1 MTIHI
6 TPEPEFSYVSFES
19 NVAAASY
26 SDLITRVVDTF
37 KPGKFIVT
45 VFANKTSPAFGASR
59 ELEHISNIGQFK
71 RRDIQYCRFD
81 AYDLTYAHYI
91 KYPSWGLK
99 IKPCVGAN
107 NTLSFPSA
115 PVSTTKSTQIST
127 TTFSDD
133 SNKLSQIPLMKFLIK
148 LLHFFS
154 LSAPFSD
161 ENQRGESQPQQP
173 QQHSAHGNGKGDI
186 NSKMHVLPPFAYT
199 TAMIFFIQL
208 VSVIFVLNIEEFSS
222 PLVMFSYWRN
232 KISWDWL
239 TLLLTI

>member
-6 TPEPEFSYVSFES
+6 TPEPDFSYVSFES
-19 NVAAASY
+19 NVAASSY

-59 ELEHISNIGQFK
+59 ELEHIANIGQFK

-81 AYDLTYAHYI
+81 AYDLTYAHYV

-99 IKPCVGAN
+99 IMPCVGVN
-107 NTLSFPSA
+107 STLSSRFSPKA
-115 PVSTTKSTQIST
+115 QKIATTYV
-127 TTFSDD
+127 DD
-133 SNKLSQIPLMKFLIK
+133 SNKLSQLPLMKFLMK
-148 LLHFFS
+148 LLHFFT
-154 LSAPFSD
+154 LSTPFSD
-161 ENQRGESQPQQP
+161 DTQKGISQQQQQRRST
-173 QQHSAHGNGKGDI
+173 HGNTQEEVNIKLF
-186 NSKMHVLPPFAYT
+186 NVLPPFAYT

-222 PLVMFSYWRN
+222 PLLMFSYWRN
-232 KISWDWL
+232 KISWNWL
-239 TLLLTI
+239 TMLMKI

>member
-6 TPEPEFSYVSFES
+6 TPEPDFSYVSFES
-19 NVAAASY
+19 NVAASSY

-59 ELEHISNIGQFK
+59 ELEHIANIGQFK

-81 AYDLTYAHYI
+81 AYDLTYAHYV

-99 IKPCVGAN
+99 IMPCVGVN
-107 NTLSFPSA
+107 STLSSRSSPKA
-115 PVSTTKSTQIST
+115 QKIATTYV
-127 TTFSDD
+127 DD
-133 SNKLSQIPLMKFLIK
+133 SNKLSQLPLMKFLMK
-148 LLHFFS
+148 LLHFFT
-154 LSAPFSD
+154 LSTPFSD
-161 ENQRGESQPQQP
+161 DTQKGISQQQQQRRST
-173 QQHSAHGNGKGDI
+173 HGNTQDEVNIKLF
-186 NSKMHVLPPFAYT
+186 NVLPPFAYT

-222 PLVMFSYWRN
+222 PLLMFSYWRN
-232 KISWDWL
+232 KISWNWL
-239 TLLLTI
+239 TMLMKI

>member
-19 NVAAASY
+19 NVAASSY
-26 SDLITRVVDTF
+26 SELITRVVDTF

-107 NTLSFPSA
+107 NTLSFPST
-115 PVSTTKSTQIST
+115 PISSPKSVQKPLKRILV
-127 TTFSDD
+127 DE
-133 SNKLSQIPLMKFLIK
+133 SNKSSQVPLMKFLIK
-148 LLHFFS
+148 LLHFFTFS
-154 LSAPFSD
+154 GPFSE
-161 ENQRGESQPQQP
+161 ENQKGNL
-173 QQHSAHGNGKGDI
+173 QHNSALGKSDDNI
-186 NSKMHVLPPFAYT
+186 QLFNVLPPFAYT

-232 KISWDWL
+232 KISWNWL
-239 TLLLTI
+239 III

>member
-6 TPEPEFSYVSFES
+6 TPEPDFSYVSFES
-19 NVAAASY
+19 NVAASSY
-26 SDLITRVVDTF
+26 AELITRVIDTF

-59 ELEHISNIGQFK
+59 ELEHISSIGQFK

-99 IKPCVGAN
+99 IKPCVKAI
-107 NTLSFPSA
+107 NTLSHSSSPS
-115 PVSTTKSTQIST
+115 STSKLTQIST
-127 TTFSDD
+127 SSTED

-148 LLHFFS
+148 LLHFFT
-154 LSAPFSD
+154 LSGLD
-161 ENQRGESQPQQP
+161 ESPNGTQKQQQR
-173 QQHSAHGNGKGDI
+173 HSAHGNTNDEVNFKQF
-186 NSKMHVLPPFAYT
+186 NVLPPFAYT

-208 VSVIFVLNIEEFSS
+208 VSFIFVLNVEEFSS

-232 KISWDWL
+232 KISWNWL
-239 TLLLTI
+239 TVVLKI

>member
-6 TPEPEFSYVSFES
+6 TPEPDFSYVSFES
-19 NVAAASY
+19 NVAASSY

-59 ELEHISNIGQFK
+59 ELEHIANIGQFK

-81 AYDLTYAHYI
+81 AYDLTYAHYV

-99 IKPCVGAN
+99 IMPCVGVN
-107 NTLSFPSA
+107 STLSSRSSPKA
-115 PVSTTKSTQIST
+115 QKIATTYV
-127 TTFSDD
+127 DD
-133 SNKLSQIPLMKFLIK
+133 SNKLSQLPLMKLLMKLLQFFTLSTSFSDDTQKGISQQQQQRRSTHGNTQDEVNIK
-148 LLHFFS
+148 LF
-154 LSAPFSD
+154 
-161 ENQRGESQPQQP
+161 N
-173 QQHSAHGNGKGDI
+173 
-186 NSKMHVLPPFAYT
+186 VLPPFAYT

-222 PLVMFSYWRN
+222 PLLMFSYWRN
-232 KISWDWL
+232 KISWNWL
-239 TLLLTI
+239 TMLMKI

>member
-6 TPEPEFSYVSFES
+6 TPEPDFSYVSFES
-19 NVAAASY
+19 NIASSSY
-26 SDLITRVVDTF
+26 SDLIARVVDTF

-59 ELEHISNIGQFK
+59 ELEHIANIGQFK

-81 AYDLTYAHYI
+81 AYDLTYAHYV

-107 NTLSFPSA
+107 RTLSSPSS
-115 PVSTTKSTQIST
+115 PSHVLSSKPKSVYTSGH
-127 TTFSDD
+127 D
-133 SNKLSQIPLMKFLIK
+133 KLSQIPLMKLLIK
-148 LLHFFS
+148 LLHFFT
-154 LSAPFSD
+154 LSGPFTD
-161 ENQRGESQPQQP
+161 DGQKGIQQRHQQTT
-173 QQHSAHGNGKGDI
+173 ANGKNNNKDVDI
-186 NSKMHVLPPFAYT
+186 KLFNVLPPFAYT

-232 KISWDWL
+232 KISWNWL
-239 TLLLTI
+239 TMLLKI

>member
-19 NVAAASY
+19 NVAASSY

-37 KPGKFIVT
+37 KPGKFVVT
-45 VFANKTSPAFGASR
+45 VFANKSSPAFGASR

-71 RRDIQYCRFD
+71 RRDVQYCRFD

-107 NTLSFPSA
+107 NTLSFPSPPT
-115 PVSTTKSTQIST
+115 PVLSKSPQLATTIGE
-127 TTFSDD
+127 
-133 SNKLSQIPLMKFLIK
+133 SNKHSQMPLMKFLIK

-154 LSAPFSD
+154 LSGQCSD
-161 ENQRGESQPQQP
+161 VNDKGNMQQ
-173 QQHSAHGNGKGDI
+173 QQLLVHGDNRDDK
-186 NSKMHVLPPFAYT
+186 NFNVLPPFAYT

-232 KISWDWL
+232 KISWNWL
-239 TLLLTI
+239 TMVLKI

>member
-6 TPEPEFSYVSFES
+6 TPEPDFSYVSFES
-19 NVAAASY
+19 NVAASSY

-59 ELEHISNIGQFK
+59 ELEHIANIGQFK

-81 AYDLTYAHYI
+81 AYDLTYAHYV

-99 IKPCVGAN
+99 IMPCVGVN
-107 NTLSFPSA
+107 STLSSRSSPKA
-115 PVSTTKSTQIST
+115 QKIATTYV
-127 TTFSDD
+127 DD
-133 SNKLSQIPLMKFLIK
+133 SNKLSQLPLMKLLMK
-148 LLHFFS
+148 LLHFFT
-154 LSAPFSD
+154 LSTPFSD
-161 ENQRGESQPQQP
+161 DTQKGISQQQQQRRST
-173 QQHSAHGNGKGDI
+173 HGNTQDEVNIKLF
-186 NSKMHVLPPFAYT
+186 NVLPPFAYT

-222 PLVMFSYWRN
+222 PLLMFSYWRN
-232 KISWDWL
+232 KISWNWL
-239 TLLLTI
+239 TMLMKI

>member
-6 TPEPEFSYVSFES
+6 TPETDFSYVSFES
-19 NVAAASY
+19 NVAASSY
-26 SDLITRVVDTF
+26 SDLITRVIDTF
-37 KPGKFIVT
+37 KPGKFVVT

-99 IKPCVGAN
+99 IKPCVGAT
-107 NTLSFPSA
+107 NTLSLPLS
-115 PVSTTKSTQIST
+115 PLSSSKSTPIS
-127 TTFSDD
+127 SSSVED
-133 SNKLSQIPLMKFLIK
+133 SNQISQIPMMKFLIK
-148 LLHFFS
+148 LLHFFT
-154 LSAPFSD
+154 LSADTSQKD
-161 ENQRGESQPQQP
+161 TQR
-173 QQHSAHGNGKGDI
+173 QHSTNGNFENDVNFKQF
-186 NSKMHVLPPFAYT
+186 NVLPPFAYT

-208 VSVIFVLNIEEFSS
+208 VSFIFVLNIEELSS

-232 KISWDWL
+232 KISWNWL
-239 TLLLTI
+239 TMFLKM